1 MLDFLNFDLN
11 NNKMA
16 WFWSLNRRKIGDN
29 QSWRLLWVVWICL
42 LAQLFAKP
50 ALANP
55 KPKAAVFG
63 SVPIIDEKGK
73 CFNLWFCLFIRHQKT
88 IWVFE

>member
-1 MLDFLNFDLN
+1 MNRN
-11 NNKMA
+11 RKMCSVFINHNMMVLVY
-16 WFWSLNRRKIGDN
+16 WLFGRGRGIHVFKSWSIIGTI
-29 QSWRLLWVVWICL
+29 WICL

-50 ALANP
+50 TLASP

-73 CFNLWFCLFIRHQKT
+73 
-88 IWVFE
+88 